1 MIFCGGRDRMKITNI
16 RHVSAPLASTMSN
29 AFINFK
35 TMTTNVVA
43 VETDVVRNGEL
54 VIGYGFSSNG
64 RYAQPVLLASRFLPR
79 LEQADPKSLLDDLGE
94 NFSPQTVWATL
105 MSNEKPGGHG
115 ERSCCIG
122 ALDSAIWDVHGKI
135 AGLPLWKVLSE
146 RYNGGKYDE
155 KILVYPGGGY
165 YNPGKDIETLR
176 AEMRGY
182 REQGYRICKMKVGAV
197 PLAEDMKRIEAAAD
211 ELGSGENLAV
221 DVNGRF
227 TLERAI
233 EFGKAIEPLKL
244 AWYEEPGDPLDYHLN
259 AELIRN
265 YGGAIATG
273 ENLFSHQDM
282 NNLMRFGGMRTDKD
296 WIQPDPTL
304 CYGLTENLVM
314 LDEAAKLGWSRR
326 RFLPHGGHQIGL
338 HMASGLQLGGTESY
352 PGVFAPY
359 GGFADDMPVVD
370 GYATLPD
377 DQPGIGMEL
386 KPKLMDEMR
395 KVLELS

>member
-64 RYAQPVLLASRFLPR
+64 RYAQPGLLASRFLPR

-155 KILVYPGGGY
+155 KVLVYPGGGY

-359 GGFADDMPVVD
+359 GGFADDMLVVD

>member
-1 MIFCGGRDRMKITNI
+1 MKITNI
-16 RHVSAPLASTMSN
+16 RHVSAPLASSMSN
-29 AFINFK
+29 AFINFR

-43 VETDVVRNGEL
+43 VETDVVRNGEP

-79 LEQADPKSLLDDLGE
+79 LEEADPKTLLDETGE
-94 NFSPQTVWATL
+94 NFSPQAVWATL

-122 ALDSAIWDVHGKI
+122 ALDTAIWDVHGKI
-135 AGLPLWKVLSE
+135 AGLPLWKILSE
-146 RYNGGKYDE
+146 RYNNGEYDE
-155 KILVYPGGGY
+155 KVLVYPGGGY

-227 TLERAI
+227 TLEEAI

-259 AELIRN
+259 AELIQN

-282 NNLMRFGGMRTDKD
+282 NNLMRFGGMRPDMD

-314 LDEAAKLGWSRR
+314 LDEAANMGWSRR

-359 GGFADDMPVVD
+359 GGFADDIPVID
-370 GYATLPD
+370 GYATLPG

-395 KVLELS
+395 RVLE

>member
-1 MIFCGGRDRMKITNI
+1 MRITNI
-16 RHVSAPLASTMSN
+16 RHVSAPLSSTMSN

-43 VETDVVRNGEL
+43 VETDIVRNGEK

-64 RYAQPVLLASRFLPR
+64 RYAQPGLLASRFLPR
-79 LEQADPKSLLDDLGE
+79 LEEAEPKSLLDKTGE
-94 NFSPQTVWATL
+94 NFSPQAIWATL

-115 ERSCCIG
+115 ERSYCIG
-122 ALDSAIWDVHGKI
+122 ALDTAVWDLHGKI
-135 AGLPLWKVLSE
+135 AEQPLWKTLSD

-155 KILVYPGGGY
+155 KVLVYPGGGY
-165 YNPGKDIETLR
+165 YNPGKDVETLR

-197 PLAEDMKRIEAAAD
+197 PLADDMKRVEAAAD

-227 TLERAI
+227 NLEEAI
-233 EFGKAIEPLKL
+233 EFGKAVEPLKL

-259 AELIRN
+259 AELIQN
-265 YGGAIATG
+265 YSGAIATG

-282 NNLMRFGGMRTDKD
+282 NNLMRFGGMRPDVD
-296 WIQPDPTL
+296 WIQPDPSL

-326 RFLPHGGHQIGL
+326 RFLPHGGHQLGL

-359 GGFADDMPVVD
+359 GGFADDIPIID
-370 GYATLPD
+370 GYVTLPA
-377 DQPGIGMEL
+377 DQPGIGIEL
-386 KPKLMDEMR
+386 KPALMDEMNR
-395 KVLELS
+395 VLELN